1 MLFLL
6 QIILCSRQLLEH
18 NLVLDLRRNTSDT
31 SRTVENDGLC
41 KNVDIQQNSQ
51 EFTKAE
57 DKNLSVDQS
66 DSNLLNDLKD
76 FAGKDL
82 NRRHKN
88 VDCDLCSF
96 PSLITAENNLM
107 TPAFT
112 RNTVTKHIFKKQYCT
127 LEQSRND
134 TARLKISN
142 SIGNDTADHSYIN
155 MFWNDNTYIL
165 SRKT

>member
-18 NLVLDLRRNTSDT
+18 NLVLNLRINTSDT

-41 KNVDIQQNSQ
+41 KNVDKQQNSQ
-51 EFTKAE
+51 ELTKAE

-66 DSNLLNDLKD
+66 NPNLVNDFKD
-76 FAGKDL
+76 FAYKDL
-82 NRRHKN
+82 NSRHKI

-96 PSLITAENNLM
+96 PSLITAENSSISSS
-107 TPAFT
+107 FIKS
-112 RNTVTKHIFKKQYCT
+112 TVSKYVSKKQYCT
-127 LEQSRND
+127 SKQLRSD
-134 TARLKISN
+134 KSLKISN

-155 MFWNDNTYIL
+155 MFWNDDTYML